1 MIIDFSEY
9 MGQVRNDTGVLGKA
23 FIFKVID
30 QKDNEPYTFDAIL
43 FVHETVPS
51 FVSTAPEDAGFDKE
65 LIIKTILD
73 KYSKKTLL
81 EAEHGQ

>member
-30 QKDNEPYTFDAIL
+30 TKDNESYTFDVIL
-43 FVHETVPS
+43 FVHETVPP
-51 FVSTAPEDAGFDKE
+51 FVSTTPEDAVFDKPS
-65 LIIKTILD
+65 IINAIFD
-73 KYSKKTLL
+73 KYPKKTLL

>member
-30 QKDNEPYTFDAIL
+30 TKDNESYTFDVIL
-43 FVHETVPS
+43 FVHQTVPP
-51 FVSTAPEDAGFDKE
+51 FVSTAPEDDSFDKP
-65 LIIKTILD
+65 LIIKTILE
-73 KYSKKTLL
+73 KYPMKTLL
-81 EAEHGQ
+81 EAENT